1 MIKVKTLYYGLWD
14 NYDDDNHPER
24 IKVINEVLEAVL
36 EHGEVDVSF
45 SYTGRTRHELASWSM
60 MEELKARGYDFES
73 RRDGYYFTIYR
84 DKN

>member
-1 MIKVKTLYYGLWD
+1 MKKVKEMYYGLWD
-14 NYDDDNHPER
+14 NYRKGSPER
-24 IKVINEVLEAVL
+24 IEVVDEVLEAVL

-45 SYTGRTRHELASWSM
+45 GYTGRTRHELASWSM